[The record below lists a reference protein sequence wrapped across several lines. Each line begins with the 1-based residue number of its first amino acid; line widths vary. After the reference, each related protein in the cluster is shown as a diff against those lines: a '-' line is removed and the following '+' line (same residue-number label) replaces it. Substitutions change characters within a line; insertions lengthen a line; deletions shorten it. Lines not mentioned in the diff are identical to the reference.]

1 MSRSSVSLEADGS
14 ITAELTLDLLATAGS
29 RESYWSWSQKSQP
42 LADSTIAAALAPLP
56 AALAL
61 TANGEPVS
69 LTLAELRLPDASR
82 EEFLDPLG
90 WPRSQLRLVG
100 TLPESVRA
108 PITLRITYL
117 ENFRFEEPIA
127 NTLIDAVSGRKQT
140 RWLVTGQRSPA
151 FVIPSM
157 DSEATG
163 AEPTVTNNMT
173 DNAAEARAVF
183 TDLFVTGFRHI
194 FPDGVDHL
202 LFVAALFFGSASF
215 AGLVGIVTLFTL
227 AHSLSL
233 ALTALGWFS
242 APAAIVEPLI
252 LLSILW
258 VAIANLR
265 GRARAHTRYPLVIF
279 FGLIHGLG
287 FASALRDIGLPAD
300 FLVTGLLAFNLG
312 VEAAQVFFLLD
323 LGILGLLLPRLLSGD
338 VKWKQLGSALVIIA
352 TLGIA
357 VMRFF

>member
-1 MSRSSVSLEADGS
+1 MSRSSVSVSTDGS
-14 ITAELTLDLLATAGS
+14 VTAELALDLLATAGS
-29 RESYWSWSQKSQP
+29 RESYWSWSQRSNP
-42 LADSTIAAALAPLP
+42 LGDSGIAQALAPLP
-56 AALAL
+56 DALAL
-61 TANGEPVS
+61 TANGEPVA
-69 LTLAELRLPDASR
+69 LTLTELRLPDASQ

-90 WPRSQLRLVG
+90 WPRSHLQLVG
-100 TLPESVRA
+100 TLPESVQA
-108 PITLRITYL
+108 PVTLQITYL
-117 ENFRFEEPIA
+117 DGFRFEEPIA
-127 NTLIDAVSGRKQT
+127 NTLIDEASGRKQT
-140 RWLVTGQRSPA
+140 RWLVSGQRSPA
-151 FVIPSM
+151 FNILGAGPAGSEPAITENM
-157 DSEATG
+157 DDT
-163 AEPTVTNNMT
+163 
-173 DNAAEARAVF
+173 AAEARAVF
-183 TDLFVTGFRHI
+183 TDLFITGFRHI

-215 AGLVGIVTLFTL
+215 GGLVGIVTLFTL

-242 APAAIVEPLI
+242 APASIVEPLI

-287 FASALRDIGLPAD
+287 FASALREIGLPAD

-312 VEAAQVFFLLD
+312 VEAAQLLFLFD
-323 LGILGLLLPRLLSGD
+323 LGILALLLSRLFSD
-338 VKWKQLGSALVIIA
+338 ATKWKQIGSAMVIVI

-357 VMRFF
+357 VTRFF